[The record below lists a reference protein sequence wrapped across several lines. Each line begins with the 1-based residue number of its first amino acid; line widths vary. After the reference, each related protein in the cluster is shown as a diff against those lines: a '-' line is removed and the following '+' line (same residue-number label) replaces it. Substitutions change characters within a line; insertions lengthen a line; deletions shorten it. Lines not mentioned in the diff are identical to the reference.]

1 MTQETKPEEESP
13 RGVSVPSSKNATA
26 LLPGKWRLIAPLGGI
41 FIILIAFLAFS
52 SGFFPPAPGNAV
64 TPSACGDKV
73 LQFVNANLVQPGTS
87 ASLVSVSNTGGIYA
101 FTLRY
106 QSQNTTVFTTGDCTN
121 LFVNPINMS
130 APAAPPVQQQP
141 PKKSSRPEADLYVMA
156 FCPYGTQAETAMG
169 PVEDLLGSKA
179 DIRIRYITTISGN
192 TTDSVQS
199 LHGKAEAQEDLRQVC
214 INQDYPGQLWN
225 YVKLFDE
232 QCYPQR
238 GNETAFEAC
247 QQNVTSALNMDAAK
261 ITSCATGSDGLA
273 LLKADEMDAGANG
286 ISGSPTL
293 LVNGVEYS
301 GARTPEA
308 YKEAICNSFDT
319 APSECTTTLS
329 NATTTNSGGG
339 CA

>member
-1 MTQETKPEEESP
+1 MPEEESS
-13 RGVSVPSSKNATA
+13 RGGSVPSSKNTTA
-26 LLPGKWRLIAPLGGI
+26 LPGKWRLIAPLGGI

-52 SGFFPPAPGNAV
+52 SGFFAPAPGAAV

-73 LQFVNANLVQPGTS
+73 IRFVNANLVQPGTS
-87 ASLVSVSNTGGIYA
+87 ASLVSVSNTGKTYA
-101 FTLRY
+101 FTLQY
-106 QSQNTTVFTTGDCTN
+106 QSQNTTVFTTSDCTN

-130 APAAPPVQQQP
+130 TPAAPPVQQQP
-141 PKKSSRPEADLYVMA
+141 PQKSSRPEADLYVMA

-169 PVEDLLGSKA
+169 PVEDLLGSKT

-199 LHGKAEAQEDLRQVC
+199 LHGKAEAQEDLRQAC
-214 INQDYPGQLWN
+214 INRDYPGQLWN

-232 QCYPQR
+232 QCYSQR

-247 QQNVTSALNMDAAK
+247 QQNMTSALNMDAAK
-261 ITSCATGSDGLA
+261 ITSCATGPDGLA
-273 LLKADEMDAGANG
+273 LLKVDETDAGANG

-329 NATTTNSGGG
+329 SATTTNSGGG